1 MSWVRAA
8 ALSLGVV
15 VIAYVI
21 LVLVPDYLV
30 STLSGRVAPAL
41 RDLVVG
47 LWEALAVVAATWVLV
62 VAQRREERP

>member
-8 ALSLGVV
+8 ALSVGVI

-41 RDLVVG
+41 RDLVVA

-62 VAQRREERP
+62 LAQRREERP